1 LRKGIE
7 CDILDYMMLELLK
20 NAAKI
25 GKLAHGYLF
34 YGGTFEE
41 MKNTAIGLA
50 DFLKTDPF
58 DVLYIVPLEDKK
70 EISIDQIRKA
80 RKHLSLSPYNSVYKF
95 AIIDGAEAM
104 NSEAANALLK
114 TLEEPQGNT
123 ILILTASKPDLLPK
137 TIISRLEQIRFKPLP
152 LSKISD
158 NFINQEHVNILNKPL
173 NEIFNYIEKISRK
186 ENKNSGEIL
195 SLLDSW
201 LFWFRKKMNEKK
213 DAKSVEILKEIQKT
227 KDMISSSNVNQRL
240 VLENLVLCIN
250 NY

>member
-1 LRKGIE
+1 
-7 CDILDYMMLELLK
+7 MLELLK

-41 MKNTAIGLA
+41 MKNAAFGLA
-50 DFLKTDPF
+50 YFLKTSTF
-58 DVLYIVPLEDKK
+58 DILYIVPLEDKK

-80 RKHLSLSPYNSVYKF
+80 RKHLSLSPYNSFYKF

-123 ILILTASKPDLLPK
+123 ILILIASKPDLLPK
-137 TIISRLEQIRFKPLP
+137 TIISRLQEIRFKPLP

-173 NEIFNYIEKISRK
+173 DEIFNYIEKISK
-186 ENKNSGEIL
+186 TDKDSGEIL

-201 LFWFRKKMNEKK
+201 LFWFRKKMIHPLPRASDDKQK
-213 DAKSVEILKEIQKT
+213 TLEIIQEIQKT